1 MRYKLAILVV
11 ALSAMVATVAACG
24 GTETVVETVVVERV
38 ITAAP
43 ERVV

>member
-1 MRYKLAILVV
+1 MKRISLLIVIAAVLAFAI
-11 ALSAMVATVAACG
+11 ACG

-38 ITAAP
+38 ITQAP